1 MRNRYDAFL
10 YRVLESVMASGNAV
24 QIPSVLLKLAD
35 HFARRKHTFSLCLSI
50 NVVYSTQLIGKMQ
63 IPIKLLAA
71 VLVLGMA
78 FAGGY
83 RYAAAL
89 YEKDAAE
96 LREAE
101 AVARADMGRKQYA
114 KMVDAMDALAGLRA
128 ELSRARADAER
139 VRRAAEVR
147 ERRQS
152 APACSAERAA
162 VSACEGLLR
171 ESVGLLAEGRGL
183 LQETAG
189 VHDAVTANFGH
200 N

>member
-1 MRNRYDAFL
+1 MNWRLAGVAAAIVAAF
-10 YRVLESVMASGNAV
+10 
-24 QIPSVLLKLAD
+24 I
-35 HFARRKHTFSLCLSI
+35 
-50 NVVYSTQLIGKMQ
+50 
-63 IPIKLLAA
+63 
-71 VLVLGMA
+71 
-78 FAGGY
+78 GGY
-83 RYAAAL
+83 QYAAAL
-89 YEKDAAE
+89 YEKDAAD

-101 AVARADMGRKQYA
+101 AVARADLGRKQYA
-114 KMVDAMDALAGLRA
+114 KLVASMDALAGLRG
-128 ELSRARADAER
+128 ELADARADADS
-139 VRRAAEVR
+139 VRRAYAVR

-152 APACSAERAA
+152 ASACSAERAA

>member
-1 MRNRYDAFL
+1 MTYLKIAGAL
-10 YRVLESVMASGNAV
+10 LA
-24 QIPSVLLKLAD
+24 VLL
-35 HFARRKHTFSLCLSI
+35 
-50 NVVYSTQLIGKMQ
+50 
-63 IPIKLLAA
+63 
-71 VLVLGMA
+71 A
-78 FAGGY
+78 FGGGY
-83 RYAAAL
+83 RYATTL

-114 KMVDAMDALAGLRA
+114 KMVEALDALAGLRG
-128 ELSRARADAER
+128 ELADARADAER

-147 ERRQS
+147 ERRAS
-152 APACSAERAA
+152 ASACGAERAA

-189 VHDAVTANFGH
+189 VHDAAIGVK
-200 N
+200 

>member
-1 MRNRYDAFL
+1 MKYQGYLKIAGAL
-10 YRVLESVMASGNAV
+10 LA
-24 QIPSVLLKLAD
+24 VLL
-35 HFARRKHTFSLCLSI
+35 
-50 NVVYSTQLIGKMQ
+50 
-63 IPIKLLAA
+63 
-71 VLVLGMA
+71 A
-78 FAGGY
+78 FGGGY

-114 KMVDAMDALAGLRA
+114 KMVEALDALAGLRG
-128 ELSRARADAER
+128 ELADARADAER

-147 ERRQS
+147 ERRES
-152 APACSAERAA
+152 ASACGAERAA

-189 VHDAVTANFGH
+189 VHDAAIGVK
-200 N
+200 

>member
-1 MRNRYDAFL
+1 MTYLKIAGAL
-10 YRVLESVMASGNAV
+10 LA
-24 QIPSVLLKLAD
+24 VLL
-35 HFARRKHTFSLCLSI
+35 
-50 NVVYSTQLIGKMQ
+50 
-63 IPIKLLAA
+63 
-71 VLVLGMA
+71 A
-78 FAGGY
+78 FGGGY

-114 KMVDAMDALAGLRA
+114 KMVEALDALAGLRA

-147 ERRQS
+147 ERRPS
-152 APACSAERAA
+152 ASACGAERAA

-171 ESVGLLAEGRGL
+171 ESVELLAEGREL
-183 LQETAG
+183 LQESAG
-189 VHDAVTANFGH
+189 VHDAAIGVK
-200 N
+200 

>member
-1 MRNRYDAFL
+1 MNQK
-10 YRVLESVMASGNAV
+10 V
-24 QIPSVLLKLAD
+24 I
-35 HFARRKHTFSLCLSI
+35 I
-50 NVVYSTQLIGKMQ
+50 
-63 IPIKLLAA
+63 AA
-71 VLVLGMA
+71 VVAA
-78 FAGGY
+78 FIGGY
-83 RYAAAL
+83 QYAAAL
-89 YEKDAAE
+89 YEKDAAA

-101 AVARADMGRKQYA
+101 AVARADLGRKQYA

-128 ELSRARADAER
+128 ELSGARADAER

-147 ERRQS
+147 ERRAS
-152 APACSAERAA
+152 ASACGAERAA

-171 ESVGLLAEGRGL
+171 ESVGLLAEGREL